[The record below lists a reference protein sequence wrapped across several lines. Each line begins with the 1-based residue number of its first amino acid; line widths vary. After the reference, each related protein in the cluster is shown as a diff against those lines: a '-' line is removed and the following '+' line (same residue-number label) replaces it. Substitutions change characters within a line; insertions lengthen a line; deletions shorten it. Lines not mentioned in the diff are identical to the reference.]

1 MVEIVFHRMFLQ
13 KRPFQMLFGGQEKWD
28 TKFKRISTEFQ
39 DYSHGI
45 IRNFAS
51 LTQLLLYK
59 GGKGQ
64 PEHLKALKAQEGC
77 ELTSKLAKFPQQC
90 ELLVSEEAN
99 DVRDCFSLHAFT
111 LSLLMGQYFDL
122 VKQ

>member
-1 MVEIVFHRMFLQ
+1 MILQIMTKQSNFKAQSHDFQRQSISIYTDLAIMVEIVFHRMFLQ

-59 GGKGQ
+59 GGQGQ
-64 PEHLKALKAQEGC
+64 PEHMKALQGQEGC
-77 ELTSKLAKFPQQC
+77 ELTSKLAKFPQ
-90 ELLVSEEAN
+90 
-99 DVRDCFSLHAFT
+99 
-111 LSLLMGQYFDL
+111 
-122 VKQ
+122 